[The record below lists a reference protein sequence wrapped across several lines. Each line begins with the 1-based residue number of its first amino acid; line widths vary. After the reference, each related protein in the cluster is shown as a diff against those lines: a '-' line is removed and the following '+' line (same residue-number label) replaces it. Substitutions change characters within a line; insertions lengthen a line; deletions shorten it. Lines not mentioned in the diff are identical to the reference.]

1 MGYRYDDMKMIAERL
16 AADNPVAAGAVYAA
30 YEAGVADLAE
40 AMKEHGY
47 VPDALAER
55 MEEAHEAMKRMTIR
69 ALAMAMGSGKEDS
82 E

>member
-1 MGYRYDDMKMIAERL
+1 MGYRYDDMKMITERL
-16 AADNPVAAGAVYAA
+16 AADNPVYAA
-30 YEAGVADLAE
+30 YAAGFMDLAE